1 MDCLYESFAGAD
13 FNARVQSLISNF
25 KIRTTSGIVT
35 TQARFRLI
43 FLASGTQ
50 NDLRYQSALIN
61 GSWKAFRYSPAPITL
76 NNCTCGVS
84 FECSTDIAKI
94 ICVHG
99 NNCTIGVAKWTAPTQ
114 TRRCTSSESFFATDL
129 FCYFQQSCIDA
140 LLDAYNYDMP
150 TRLPL
155 PEATRNIRPLNSSIP
170 SRFLMN
176 DSIDIIFNELMVE
189 EWRIKGNFDGYYE
202 TCAPE
207 LCTYTYTER
216 LNILYV
222 VTRVVGL
229 FGGLV
234 VTLRL
239 LIPISVTLFDLTRRR
254 WRMRHLQRNAPEI
267 GKTTSIECISIDDEL
282 KGIHEFPF
290 RH

>member
-1 MDCLYESFAGAD
+1 MDPLYASFVGAD
-13 FNARVQSLISNF
+13 FNARVKSLVSDF
-25 KIRTTSGIVT
+25 KIRTAAGIVT
-35 TQARFRLI
+35 TLARFRLTL
-43 FLASGTQ
+43 LASGTQ
-50 NDLRYQSALIN
+50 NDLQYQSLLIN

-94 ICVHG
+94 ICIHG

-114 TRRCTSSESFFATDL
+114 TRRCSSSESFFATDL
-129 FCYFQQSCIDA
+129 LCYFQQACIDA
-140 LLDAYNYDMP
+140 ILSAYNYDMP
-150 TRLPL
+150 DRLPL
-155 PEATRNIRPLNSSIP
+155 PEATRNIRSLDSSIQ

-176 DSIDIIFNELMVE
+176 DSIDTIFNELMVE
-189 EWRIKGNFDGYYE
+189 EWKIEGNFDSYYE

-222 VTRVVGL
+222 VTTVVGL

-234 VTLRL
+234 VSLRL
-239 LIPISVTLFDLTRRR
+239 LLPISVTLFYLTKRR
-254 WRMRHLQRNAPEI
+254 WRMRHLQTNAPEI
-267 GKTTSIECISIDDEL
+267 GKTTPIECILIDDKL
-282 KGIHEFPF
+282 KGIHELPF